1 MKKFFHLSLGLL
13 ALSALLIPDGTSAGI
28 YEWARA
34 LTNYEYLGIDG
45 PISGFIIHKQVF
57 NRPDTDPFSDSD
69 VNDAMEYRTDNICKR
84 RQEIKGV
91 LSCKAIAQPV
101 RDIARRE
108 ELVRTLERD
117 LQVIALGYELPITD
131 HSIEPMSL
139 APRMPSI
146 IRIWQSS
153 SDWIYSPVTE
163 RRVRS
168 QSFPTKEED
177 PVLYDL
183 VMGKK
188 DGDGNII
195 KPGIKQL
202 AGDDMARRYRWGL
215 KTVKREDPQL
225 ENCSKW
231 YECKDWLKC
240 WGKQDND
247 TELKPLF
254 VRGCSTDP
262 EASLEDMLQKVLDHL
277 HATIIFDPPL
287 QHGETVI
294 FPPWEL
300 NEDTFMWVHMNYA
313 RKKDDIGLGH
323 ILPLEPMMLKLD
335 CDWEND
341 EYGTPACVPG
351 IVGDTCYEG
360 SPSPECK
367 NGAILGG
374 MYLNPPREPPL
385 TEKVCTMPFSSHGYL
400 CKEIDQM
407 RCPPQEPEN
416 PFEPLPDEGIVLTR
430 CDPDNLTGVT
440 WKMESG
446 QDACRFGG
454 WRFNPVGYKN
464 SSGELEPIIDTP
476 SRDNIIN
483 RPYHCSNCAVDLF
496 CGNGEA
502 SGPGCSGDVAIT
514 FLKGEDGVIPICLPD
529 HNGANSYLLLHEL
542 VHAQQYCN
550 LPPGTK
556 LNDTVESCCA
566 LEQPAY
572 FTQCSAIAEDGNFEG
587 TDITI
592 EICTS
597 ILTNISCQHLM
608 PSGSKVGACT
618 GKNFSG
624 PEWEEWRNKIVD
636 ATTQNKKELPT
647 SCAAAISQID
657 QRAKSFIQ
665 TLPLVCSPEC
675 AAEYQNTIGNNACYI
690 AQCVEESLETQRL
703 YPGRMNFVTQGEAFP
718 WESDIKPDPL
728 IGSVMPIPPLPV
740 TRFPSYRPELFVKEL
755 DLALC
760 QLAGLPIDQPPHRC
774 AFHALRQLA
783 LRPSNPSLLG
793 YGFVVQTS
801 QGQEEAWGL
810 QSLAPS
816 IGVRLGTDLYIQY
829 LQRAGKAFWEL
840 VRGANELIGGI
851 ATLEFPADSCPRYN
865 PE

>member
-1 MKKFFHLSLGLL
+1 MKKFFHLSLGIL
-13 ALSALLIPDGTSAGI
+13 ALSALFIPDGASAGI
-28 YEWARA
+28 YGWARA
-34 LTNYEYLGIDG
+34 LTNFEYKGIDG
-45 PISGFIIHKQVF
+45 PISGFITHKQVF
-57 NRPDTDPFSDSD
+57 NRSDTDPFSGAD
-69 VNDAMEYRTDNICKR
+69 VNDAMEYSTDNICR
-84 RQEIKGV
+84 RRRDIKGA
-91 LSCKAIAQPV
+91 LSCDAIAQPV

-117 LQVIALGYELPITD
+117 LQAIALGYELPITD

-202 AGDDMARRYRWGL
+202 AGEGMARRYRWGL
-215 KTVKREDPQL
+215 FTVKREDPQL

-231 YECKDWLKC
+231 YECKDWLSC
-240 WGKQDND
+240 WEKQDND

-254 VRGCSTDP
+254 VRGCSTIP

-277 HATIIFDPPL
+277 HATIVFDPPL
-287 QHGETVI
+287 QNGEIVI

-313 RKKDDIGLGH
+313 RKRDDIGLGDK
-323 ILPLEPMMLKLD
+323 LPLEPMMLKLD

-351 IVGDTCYEG
+351 IVGDTCLSG
-360 SPSPECK
+360 GDPDTCK
-367 NGAILGG
+367 KGIILGG
-374 MYLNPPREPPL
+374 MYLDPPREPPM

-407 RCPPQEPEN
+407 RCPPQEPEEGEKA
-416 PFEPLPDEGIVLTR
+416 PSDEGIVLTR

-440 WKMESG
+440 WQMESG
-446 QDACRFGG
+446 PDACRIGG

-464 SSGELEPIIDTP
+464 DEGIIEPVKDTP
-476 SRDNIIN
+476 KRDKEIN
-483 RPYHCSNCAVDLF
+483 RPFNCSNCAVDLF
-496 CGNGEA
+496 C
-502 SGPGCSGDVAIT
+502 SGQGGTCVGGAYTLSKNDNDV
-514 FLKGEDGVIPICLPD
+514 FGICLPETTPI
-529 HNGANSYLLLHEL
+529 NSYFLLHEL
-542 VHAQQYCN
+542 VHAQQFCN
-550 LPPGTK
+550 LPPEAMREMTS
-556 LNDTVESCCA
+556 TPERCCA
-566 LEQPAY
+566 VEQPAY
-572 FTQCSAIAEDGNFEG
+572 FTQCAAVAEDGHFEDTDLTVEVCTSAFANLSCLKSMSPG
-587 TDITI
+587 SGGLPCTGNYYTIDELIDITKRV
-592 EICTS
+592 
-597 ILTNISCQHLM
+597 N
-608 PSGSKVGACT
+608 KAAD
-618 GKNFSG
+618 KNLAG
-624 PEWEEWRNKIVD
+624 LPETCEDVINYMD
-636 ATTQNKKELPT
+636 P
-647 SCAAAISQID
+647 
-657 QRAKSFIQ
+657 RAKMFINS
-665 TLPLVCSPEC
+665 LPLVCSAEC
-675 AAEYQNTIGNNACYI
+675 QSEYQNTIGNNACYI
-690 AQCVEESLETQRL
+690 AQCTEESLETQRL
-703 YPGRMNFVTQGEAFP
+703 YPGRMNFVTQDEAFP

-728 IGSVMPIPPLPV
+728 IGSVMPIPPLPL
-740 TRFPSYRPELFVKEL
+740 TRFPSYRPELFVKDL

-760 QLAGLPIDQPPHRC
+760 QLAGLPISQPPHRC

-783 LRPSNPSLLG
+783 LLPSNPSLLG
-793 YGFVVQTS
+793 YGFVTQTS
-801 QGQEEAWGL
+801 EGQEEAWGL

-829 LQRAGKAFWEL
+829 FRRAGKAFWEL

-865 PE
+865 PQ